1 MKLCAALVN
10 LPRLT
15 APRLYPAG
23 QTLGQTA
30 KFRQTAPEIGV
41 SPGFAT
47 HFRPACPKT
56 VKDPVGRR
64 SNAEAQTGKE
74 RPGSF
79 GDRPGLHGNELRLR
93 PGQGQAGDDPGD
105 PWSRGTRRNVLRY
118 RGSVRPVHRSE
129 ERRVRKECRSRWSP
143 YH

>member
-30 KFRQTAPEIGV
+30 KFRQTTPEIGV

-56 VKDPVGRR
+56 VKDPRSGSLWCRHSSSCILDSPRDTRR
-64 SNAEAQTGKE
+64 TYASHTYASHTYASDT
-74 RPGSF
+74 RF
-79 GDRPGLHGNELRLR
+79 LRL
-93 PGQGQAGDDPGD
+93 DC
-105 PWSRGTRRNVLRY
+105 RN
-118 RGSVRPVHRSE
+118 GKIWHSS
-129 ERRVRKECRSRWSP
+129 
-143 YH
+143 